1 MTEIYSLEI
10 DRIHEGND
18 RYIDVQVTVTL
29 NDANHSQVM
38 WCPYKDME
46 TNKLYVMNF
55 KQARDTS
62 APWEEM
68 SSLRPIQKEVLRS
81 CEANMRT
88 VAKELGTSHLKLLAM
103 WQRDVLCDFSTPP
116 QTE

>member
-18 RYIDVQVTVTL
+18 RYIDVQVIFTL

-46 TNKLYVMNF
+46 TNEIYVMDF
-55 KQARDTS
+55 KQARDTC

-81 CEANMRT
+81 CEANMRA
-88 VAKELGTSHLKLLAM
+88 VARELQVNHLRLLAL
-103 WQRDVLCDFSTPP
+103 WQRDVLRDSDTLG
-116 QTE
+116 